1 MDGDKQME
9 TTALSGIRS
18 NPLFETLVRR
28 RSRFVA
34 CLTAVTIIPW
44 CAYILVA
51 GFAPDVLAIRFSELS
66 IINIGWP
73 IAVLMIVG
81 TWCLTGLYLFR
92 ANGEF
97 DELTEKILAGEK
109 Q

>member
-1 MDGDKQME
+1 MD
-9 TTALSGIRS
+9 TTTLSGIRS
-18 NPLFETLVRR
+18 NPLFDTLVRR

-34 CLTAVTIIPW
+34 CLTAVTLIPW

-51 GFAPDVLAIRFSELS
+51 GFAPGLLAIRFSEFS

-81 TWCLTGLYLFR
+81 IWCLTGLYVFR

-97 DELTEKILAGEK
+97 DALTVKILAGER